1 MKHIKFIWG
10 GLLVLSALNQSEAQQ
25 LPVLGQFQYNNYLY
39 NPARTGD
46 AEVGSININLKRQW
60 TSMPNAPMTGI
71 LSFETPVLGSN
82 IGIGAMIYTDQS
94 HIIRRVG
101 GMGSFAY
108 HFPFSKKINH
118 KLSLGLNVGFI
129 HQNFDF
135 SSAQIENMND
145 VQLSSTLINSTNVDL
160 SAGINYSL
168 YGLNLGFSMFQG
180 LNNQMIFENTGDKEI
195 SFINSRH
202 FLGIASYDI
211 VFGKE
216 KTFTLRPTALVRY
229 TPGLPIQAEA
239 SFVMNWNRLL
249 WGSVG
254 YRSSNWQN
262 YSSALTA
269 SLGIELKKKFFI
281 AYNFEITPDMQ
292 LINSLG
298 FQHEVMIAYR
308 FGKDERIQ
316 KQIDKMKISIDS
328 VKDENSKTSEKLVRT
343 EQKIKQLN
351 TLQEK
356 LNAENKTLSEN
367 VSKLESTNKNLEQA
381 IAANEKEIEKLK
393 EAVKKQPF
401 NYNKLHE
408 VYFAANV
415 TSITENDKVKLKAL
429 YEELNKRDF
438 SKIYL
443 YGYASKDGSA
453 EKNYALSLGRC
464 NSVKDFLVSLGMS
477 ETKIIVLAKGSE
489 SPIAGFKN
497 GNPVDRRVDIIV
509 LD

>member
-1 MKHIKFIWG
+1 
-10 GLLVLSALNQSEAQQ
+10 
-25 LPVLGQFQYNNYLY
+25 
-39 NPARTGD
+39 
-46 AEVGSININLKRQW
+46 
-60 TSMPNAPMTGI
+60 
-71 LSFETPVLGSN
+71 
-82 IGIGAMIYTDQS
+82 
-94 HIIRRVG
+94 
-101 GMGSFAY
+101 
-108 HFPFSKKINH
+108 
-118 KLSLGLNVGFI
+118 
-129 HQNFDF
+129 
-135 SSAQIENMND
+135 
-145 VQLSSTLINSTNVDL
+145 
-160 SAGINYSL
+160 
-168 YGLNLGFSMFQG
+168 
-180 LNNQMIFENTGDKEI
+180 
-195 SFINSRH
+195 
-202 FLGIASYDI
+202 
-211 VFGKE
+211 
-216 KTFTLRPTALVRY
+216 
-229 TPGLPIQAEA
+229 
-239 SFVMNWNRLL
+239 
-249 WGSVG
+249 
-254 YRSSNWQN
+254 
-262 YSSALTA
+262 
-269 SLGIELKKKFFI
+269 
-281 AYNFEITPDMQ
+281 
-292 LINSLG
+292 
-298 FQHEVMIAYR
+298 
-308 FGKDERIQ
+308 
-316 KQIDKMKISIDS
+316 
-328 VKDENSKTSEKLVRT
+328 
-343 EQKIKQLN
+343 
-351 TLQEK
+351 